1 MIIPD
6 NRKVPT
12 IDKFGYFGK
21 TQGFVKAAIK
31 DNYFL
36 YPENLEKNLC
46 KTIQQGINS
55 IDELIENNE
64 KFL

>member
-12 IDKFGYFGK
+12 LDKVGYFGK
-21 TQGFVKAAIK
+21 TQVFVRTAIK

-36 YPENLEKNLC
+36 YPEKNLC